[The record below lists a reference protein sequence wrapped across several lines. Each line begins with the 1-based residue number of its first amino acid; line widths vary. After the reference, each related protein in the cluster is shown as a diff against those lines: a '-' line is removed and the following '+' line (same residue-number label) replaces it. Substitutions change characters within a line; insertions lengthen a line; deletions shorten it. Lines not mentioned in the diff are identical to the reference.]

1 MSIDNIL
8 SRLHKVKRTGEG
20 RWLAICPAHDDRS
33 ASLSL
38 RHNDGKTLIHC
49 FAGCSVHEVV
59 SAIGLEISDLFP
71 PRDSYGK
78 PERNPF
84 PAADVLRALAFE
96 AIVVLAASRKLLNG
110 EILGEVDHERLV
122 TAASRIQGG
131 LTASGVSHVR

>member
-20 RWLAICPAHDDRS
+20 RWLAICPAHEDKS

-131 LTASGVSHVR
+131 LTASGISHVR

>member
-1 MSIDNIL
+1 MSVDNIL
-8 SRLHKVKRTGEG
+8 SRLHRVKRTGEG
-20 RWLAICPAHDDRS
+20 RWLAICPAHDDKS

-38 RHNDGKTLIHC
+38 CHNDGKTLIHC

-78 PERNPF
+78 PERRPF

-110 EILGEVDHERLV
+110 ELLEKFDHDRLLM
-122 TAASRIQGG
+122 AASRIQNG
-131 LTASGVSHVR
+131 LTASGVSYGR